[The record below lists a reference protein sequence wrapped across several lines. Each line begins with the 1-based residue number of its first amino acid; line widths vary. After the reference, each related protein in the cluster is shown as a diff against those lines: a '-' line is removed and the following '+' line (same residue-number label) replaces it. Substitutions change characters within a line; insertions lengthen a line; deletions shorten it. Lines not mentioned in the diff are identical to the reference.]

1 MILALFWSD
10 TPRQVRL
17 SGVILRYLIFRG
29 WLYLGASIR
38 CRGTRMTKRPLTAKT
53 GSATAARVFRRNRG
67 DEWRHDN
74 IGRLL
79 NNAVSRFE
87 SRVLEFMSQSGHPQ
101 ARISHISLTRNLDL
115 KGTRV
120 SELARRA
127 GMTKQAMG
135 ELVTQC
141 ASLKL
146 VITRVDASDRRARV
160 VHFTPEGLEWLDAF
174 RQAVDQAELEMRDQ
188 VGAVSM
194 DVLRGALAL
203 YGMGF
208 DTLSSKNPDLT
219 K

>member
-1 MILALFWSD
+1 V
-10 TPRQVRL
+10 P
-17 SGVILRYLIFRG
+17 
-29 WLYLGASIR
+29 
-38 CRGTRMTKRPLTAKT
+38 
-53 GSATAARVFRRNRG
+53 AARVARRDLR
-67 DEWRHDN
+67 DRWRHDN

-87 SRVLEFMSQSGHPQ
+87 SRVLELMSQSGHPQ

-135 ELVTQC
+135 ELVSQC
-141 ASLKL
+141 AALKL
-146 VITRVDASDRRARV
+146 VLTSADPSDRRARIV
-160 VHFTPEGLEWLDAF
+160 QFTPAGLRWLEAF
-174 RQAVDQAELEMRDQ
+174 GQAVDRAEHEMRDQ
-188 VGAVSM
+188 VGPMPM

-203 YGMGF
+203 YGAGF
-208 DTLSSKNPDLT
+208 DTLASKDPDLT